1 MLKRRPLASE
11 FEGFYETY
19 INNIESADI
28 CGFLSSQYATH
39 VSFYQSLTEDQWMYR
54 YAEGK
59 WSIKDVLNHIID
71 SERVFSYRAMRISRN
86 DKTELPGFDQD
97 VFVEHAH
104 ADKRS
109 SESLITEYVQVRQ
122 ASIALFSN
130 MSDEACTIVG
140 NASGFL
146 FTPIGVSYMIAGH
159 DHHHMKIIEERYM
172 EA

>member
-19 INNIESADI
+19 INYIDSIDI
-28 CGFLSSQYATH
+28 CGFLSNQYNEH
-39 VSFYQSLTEDQWMYR
+39 VSFYQELTEEQWMYR

-71 SERVFSYRAMRISRN
+71 TERVFSYRAMRISRN
-86 DKTELPGFDQD
+86 DMTELPGFDQD
-97 VFVEHAH
+97 VFVENAG
-104 ADKRS
+104 ADERS

-130 MSDEACTIVG
+130 MSDEACAILG
-140 NASGFL
+140 KASGFI
-146 FTPIGVSYMIAGH
+146 FTPIGGSYMIAGH
-159 DHHHMKIIEERYM
+159 DHHHMKILQERYV
-172 EA
+172 

>member
-1 MLKRRPLASE
+1 MLNRRPLATE

-19 INNIESADI
+19 INYIESTDI
-28 CGFLSSQYATH
+28 CGFLSTQYNEH
-39 VSFYQSLTEDQWMYR
+39 VSFYQSLTEDQWLHR

-71 SERVFSYRAMRISRN
+71 TERVFSYRAMRICRN

-97 VFVEHAH
+97 IFVENAN
-104 ADKRS
+104 ADQRS

-130 MSDEACTIVG
+130 MSDEACTIEG
-140 NASGFL
+140 NASGYI
-146 FTPIGVSYMIAGH
+146 FTPIGASYMIAGH
-159 DHHHMKIIEERYM
+159 DHHHMKILEERYV
-172 EA
+172 